1 MGEDW
6 VSIARVSAIYL
17 ELFQEGISLCE
28 AVVSRDGVPNGC
40 RAILVGDM
48 VGFSTSFRSSAK
60 MFDTAASLAE
70 VKFSTT
76 NNVQGG
82 GGGGDTNLDRS
93 RIPWGIAS
101 CHSET
106 LRPV

>member
-1 MGEDW
+1 MGENW
-6 VSIARVSAIYL
+6 VCIAGVSAIYL

-28 AVVSRDGVPNGC
+28 AVVSRDDVPSGC

-60 MFDTAASLAE
+60 IFDTAASLAG

-76 NNVQGG
+76 NTVQGG
-82 GGGGDTNLDRS
+82 KKNTNLDRS
-93 RIPWGIAS
+93 RTPWGIAS